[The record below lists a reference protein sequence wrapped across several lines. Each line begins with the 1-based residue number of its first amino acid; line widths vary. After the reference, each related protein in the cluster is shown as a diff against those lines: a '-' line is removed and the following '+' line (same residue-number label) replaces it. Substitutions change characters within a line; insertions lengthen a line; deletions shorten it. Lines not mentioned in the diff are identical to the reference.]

1 MEMRLLMVYGL
12 FAHLLIACK
21 EAPTPHD
28 GLLFPPGKSHLAK
41 VRVLNYTDSFQTLSV
56 EANFAEVQDK
66 STESMFFTGNTQMI
80 SYPSDGI
87 EPNMLWA
94 DSLRANFR
102 SETLLSA
109 GNCVLVTSEGDT
121 FETSNLYFG
130 QDSLSSRHNTRA
142 VFNSRA
148 ERNVVLDP
156 GEHILDSFVYTSS
169 TIQLWKN

>member
-1 MEMRLLMVYGL
+1 MEGNTLFPVDSAQGYSSSAPLMEMRLLMVYGL

-109 GNCVLVTSEGDT
+109 GNCVLVPRKEILLRPQIYILGRI
-121 FETSNLYFG
+121 LYPHVITQELFLTQG
-130 QDSLSSRHNTRA
+130 QNA
-142 VFNSRA
+142 MWF
-148 ERNVVLDP
+148 
-156 GEHILDSFVYTSS
+156 
-169 TIQLWKN
+169 